1 MSLFRK
7 IAVALAAMSV
17 LVLMGC
23 SEQPLNMREGVTD
36 ISKEVYDLHMIAF
49 WVCVVIGVFT
59 FGAMF
64 YSMWA
69 HRKSNNP
76 NPAKFSHSTI
86 VELVWTIIP
95 FIILIALAWPAA
107 KLLNRMEVAEGDDFD
122 MEIIVKGWQ
131 WKWEYK
137 YLDND
142 DNLRNDVGF
151 FSNLAQNSRELSIDS
166 EKMTFSAEKITDPN
180 FLLEVDNPLVI
191 PVNKKVKFLVTA
203 EDVIHSFWVPD
214 FSVKKDAVPG
224 IINDVWTIV
233 PETGV
238 YRGVCAELCG
248 KDHGYMPIVVK
259 VVEQAEFDEWY
270 AAKVAAAEAGP
281 DLNERTMGQLM
292 AEGESAYL
300 KYCSACHM
308 PNGEGTGPFPSLV
321 GAESIKGDISKH
333 VDIVINGVPG
343 TAMQAFGAQLTPA
356 EIAAI
361 VTYERNAWGNDMGD
375 KVQPQE
381 VHDQQ
386 NGGGE

>member
-7 IAVALAAMSV
+7 IAVAVAALSV

-23 SEQPLNMREGVTD
+23 SEQAYNMREGVTD
-36 ISKEVYDLHMIAF
+36 ISKEVFELHMIAF
-49 WVCVVIGVFT
+49 WVCVAIGIVT

-69 HRKSNNP
+69 HRKSKNP
-76 NPAKFSHSTI
+76 NPAKFSHSTT
-86 VELVWTIIP
+86 VELIWTIIP

-122 MEIIVKGWQ
+122 MEIMVKGYRWY
-131 WKWEYK
+131 WGYE

-142 DNLRNDVGF
+142 DNLRNDVKF
-151 FSNLAQNSRELSIDS
+151 FSNLDEKSRELSLES
-166 EKMTFSAEKITDPN
+166 QKMTFSAEKITDPN

-233 PETGV
+233 PETGI

-248 KDHGYMPIVVK
+248 ELHGFMPIVVK

-270 AAKVAAAEAGP
+270 AAKVAEAEAGP
-281 DLNERTMGQLM
+281 DLNERSLAQLM
-292 AEGESAYL
+292 AEGEKAYNTS
-300 KYCSACHM
+300 CAACH
-308 PNGEGTGPFPSLV
+308 GADGTGGVGPSFIGSDL
-321 GAESIKGDISKH
+321 IKGDIAKH
-333 VDIVINGVPG
+333 IDIVVNGQATMP
-343 TAMQAFGAQLTPA
+343 AFGKVLTPA

-361 VTYERNAWGNDMGD
+361 ITYERNAWGNDTGD

-381 VHDQQ
+381 IQDLL